1 MCQDLTRVL
10 TTQLPDNELTI
21 QSALDQIAVD
31 GSVLILLQ
39 KWQLRL

>member
-1 MCQDLTRVL
+1 MCQDPTSVL

-21 QSALDQIAVD
+21 QSTLDQIAMD